1 MFVGMIM
8 MSCMENLLE
17 LLEYPLAI
25 CQHMRMQRYIRIAVY
40 MSRLLI
46 GEAPVC
52 WNLLICP

>member
-8 MSCMENLLE
+8 MSYMENLPE

-25 CQHMRMQRYIRIAVY
+25 CRHMRMRRYIRVAVY

-46 GEAPVC
+46 GEAPPC
-52 WNLLICP
+52 